1 MLINLSIGELKILS
15 KSLSGNDEDEAQALK
30 DKIDKEI
37 AYYDFATQED

>member
-15 KSLSGNDEDEAQALK
+15 DSLKGNDDDEVQALK

-37 AYYDFATQED
+37 TYYDFATQED